1 MILAAR
7 PWANGRS
14 HEPASRSAPGY
25 LLHIANSATLQD
37 DVSLAWC
44 LDRLQL
50 AFTALSL
57 PELGAI
63 EKQTH
68 TILYAAGG
76 LPSNGLYID
85 YATALWEAANG
96 VRSLQ
101 HLPPSSAV

>member
-1 MILAAR
+1 MSLLADQ
-7 PWANGRS
+7 PPVICSTWQIPQEN
-14 HEPASRSAPGY
+14 
-25 LLHIANSATLQD
+25 
-37 DVSLAWC
+37 VSLAWC

-85 YATALWEAANG
+85 YATALWEAAKW

-101 HLPPSSAV
+101 HVCRPLLPCES